1 MKVARVVSVIL
12 SPVLQ
17 SARPACISAR
27 VLGPMSSP
35 IHPAG
40 IEFTSTTWKLKK
52 DYLKKRYDSMK
63 GWRMGVKNTQV
74 KVYRWEATKGTVR
87 DRKIT

>member
-1 MKVARVVSVIL
+1 MKVAKVGSVIL

-17 SARPACISAR
+17 SARPACMSAR

-52 DYLKKRYDSMK
+52 DYLKK
-63 GWRMGVKNTQV
+63 
-74 KVYRWEATKGTVR
+74 KVWLYEGMEDGGEEHASEGL
-87 DRKIT
+87 